1 MHIIDILL
9 VIIKKKKKKN
19 EEIFNFYTFLN
30 PTYYLFVSAFKAQK
44 FCFQKSQPKNSVWL
58 V

>member
-1 MHIIDILL
+1 MHIIVILL
-9 VIIKKKKKKN
+9 VSVFKKN

-30 PTYYLFVSAFKAQK
+30 PTYYLFVSAFKAQM